1 MKPTD
6 PPSLATA
13 LLELLIPP
21 RTSAGLIGDL
31 IEQYSNGRS
40 RTWYWQ
46 QTIVALMMSAF
57 REVRQ
62 HTFQAISAIVLGYL
76 CGASLCYLTTSAA
89 GKFVGPYTVVGAY
102 LLFLPLAFISA
113 AISGWILSR
122 IHSRPMVL
130 VFAIFCVIASVVAL
144 AVYVLFPWGP
154 RIDRVPLPTTVVVL
168 AIDFIIAPIGVL
180 AGGLF
185 GAARVE
191 SHGTYRSI

>member
-6 PPSLATA
+6 PPALATA

-31 IEQYSNGRS
+31 IEEHRNGRS

-46 QTIVALMMSAF
+46 QTIMALTMSAF

-62 HTFQAISAIVLGYL
+62 QKFQAISAIVLGYV

-122 IHSRPMVL
+122 THSRPMVL
-130 VFAIFCVIASVVAL
+130 VFAIFCVIASVVAFAAY
-144 AVYVLFPWGP
+144 AVFPWIECHFP
-154 RIDRVPLPTTVVVL
+154 WLLLLP
-168 AIDFIIAPIGVL
+168 P
-180 AGGLF
+180 
-185 GAARVE
+185 
-191 SHGTYRSI
+191 